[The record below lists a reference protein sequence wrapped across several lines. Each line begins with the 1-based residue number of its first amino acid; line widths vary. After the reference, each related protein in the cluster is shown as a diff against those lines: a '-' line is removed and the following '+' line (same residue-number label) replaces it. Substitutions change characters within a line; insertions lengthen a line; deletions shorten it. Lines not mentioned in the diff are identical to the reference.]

1 MLSRKAI
8 LIGAPSVEQYLPGVI
23 QDIKDMKAFLLS
35 PTGGAWR
42 EDEIVT
48 LVDQSKGTVTK
59 HLNSCAEI
67 DYAFI
72 LCAGHGEHQVL
83 GTNGS
88 TVIYLT
94 EEDTLS
100 IDSINSRAKR
110 QLVIADVCR
119 HERKIAIPESLLK
132 AAMESYSAEDIFDY
146 RAAFDFAVMNCS
158 EGRIVAYSCSV
169 NQSAGEDEKGGAFTQ
184 ALLASPNNFL
194 PNGSHGIVNVKQ
206 AFDWAYRQLTNNS
219 SSQTPVFNAGRRL
232 DYYPFAV
239 IKK

>member
-8 LIGAPSVEQYLPGVI
+8 LIGAPSVETYLPGVV
-23 QDIKDMKAFLLS
+23 QDIKDMKAFLCS
-35 PTGGAWR
+35 PIGGAWR
-42 EDEIVT
+42 ENEIIT
-48 LVDQSKGTVTK
+48 LVDQSKATVTK
-59 HLNSCAEI
+59 HLNSCADV
-67 DYAFI
+67 DYVFI

-100 IDSINSRAKR
+100 IDSINTRGKR
-110 QLVIADVCR
+110 QFVIADVCR
-119 HERKIAIPESLLK
+119 HERKITISESLLK
-132 AAMESYSAEDIFDY
+132 AAMESYSAEDKFDY
-146 RAAFDFAVMNCS
+146 RAAFDSAVMSCS

-184 ALLASPNNFL
+184 ALIASPNAYL
-194 PNGSHGIVNVKQ
+194 PERSHGIVNVKQ
-206 AFDWAYRQLTNNS
+206 AFDWAYGQLTKKS
-219 SSQTPVFNAGRRL
+219 SAQTPVFNAGRRL

-239 IKK
+239 ITK